1 MASLSLGLIADTS
14 IQLGNLESIVK
25 AANFSVGAA
34 LISRSEEINALP
46 HVDIWVVRVEGDD
59 ERSQALV
66 ERLDALDVPVIYDD
80 ADSYSSLDIEE
91 RALRFSKKIAESDF
105 QAQPEITG
113 LARAKAVW
121 VLAASAGGPEAVVRF
136 LQDVPDDINDVAFI
150 YVQHMDENMAEP
162 LRKSLARHTSWQ
174 VVYCDKPWVLHEKTI
189 YMVSPQFQVNLSE
202 VGSLVPTQS
211 EWESPYR
218 PSVDQ
223 VVVKVW
229 RKFGR
234 DSGVIVFSGMGDDG
248 AKTCRMI
255 KNAGGQVWVQS
266 PDSCAVDSMPNEVV
280 KTECVSFI
288 GSPEQLARHFAV
300 YHRKLNQ
307 MLQEQGNQETHYD

>member
-1 MASLSLGLIADTS
+1 M
-14 IQLGNLESIVK
+14 
-25 AANFSVGAA
+25 
-34 LISRSEEINALP
+34 R
-46 HVDIWVVRVEGDD
+46 VDGED

-66 ERLDALDVPVIYDD
+66 EQLDALDVPVIYDD
-80 ADSYSSLDIEE
+80 ADAYSSLNVEE
-91 RALRFSKKIAESDF
+91 RARSFSKKIEGCGF
-105 QAQPEITG
+105 QPALQVMD
-113 LARAKAVW
+113 LVRAKSVW

-136 LQDVPDDINDVAFI
+136 IQNVPADISDVAFI
-150 YVQHMDENMAEP
+150 YVQHMDEKMAEP
-162 LRKSLARHTSWQ
+162 LRKSLARNTPWQ
-174 VVYCDKPWVLHEKTI
+174 VIYCDQPRTLYEKSI
-189 YMVSPQFQVNLSE
+189 YMVSPTSQVALSE
-202 VGSLVPTQS
+202 VGALSPTQQA
-211 EWESPYR
+211 WDGPCR

-234 DSGVIVFSGMGDDG
+234 DSGVIVFSGMGNDG

-266 PDSCAVDSMPNEVV
+266 SDSCAVDSMPNEVV

-288 GSPEQLARHFAV
+288 GSPEQLAGHFAV

-307 MLQEQGNQETHYD
+307 MLNQQAKQETHYD